1 MNGSV
6 LFYKTPAKRWTEA
19 LPMGNGSLGA
29 MFFCGTGIDRIA
41 LNHDTL
47 WSGYPRTFQNS
58 NAFSAYQTARSL
70 AAKGRY
76 AEAQAELKAHFLT
89 AYSEAY
95 LPLGNLILTFP
106 KRKVKNYTRRLD
118 LNRSVLTASY
128 QSGKIHYRK
137 TAFVS
142 HPQDVLVYK
151 IEAEHGELEFSVSAS
166 CPLKSKVYVQNGLL
180 LMDGECP
187 GHADTHDPTYPNEKR
202 MYFKEDKKRGVL
214 FRGALKIVTDGKTA
228 ANGNALS
235 VSGASYAT
243 LYFAAK
249 TSFNGFD
256 KFPAAEGKEYK
267 NACLATLENAV
278 SADYNELLRTH
289 IADYKALYDR
299 VEFSLGGN
307 SRADLPTDKRLLKF
321 KRNPEDAGLY
331 ELIFNFG
338 RYLLIACSRS
348 GSQAANLQGIWNEHL
363 KAPWSSN
370 YTVNINTEMNY
381 WPCLMCNLPELTEPL
396 VRLIQGL
403 SVTGEQTAREFYH
416 ADGFTVHHNAD
427 LWCHSVPTLGST
439 QWGYWQGASGW
450 LCRSLYEQYEFTL
463 DEAYLR
469 ETAFPLMKK
478 AALFYLDILRE
489 DEDGSLSICPAT
501 SPENNFLYDKTK
513 IVSVAK
519 YSAMMNSI
527 VLDLLENCKKSCE
540 ILHIH
545 DDFYKRISE
554 TVEKI
559 PPLKIGSKG
568 QLLEWNE
575 EFREVE
581 VHHRHVSHLYAL
593 HPAGRITKEKTP
605 ELFKAA
611 KRTLEIRGDDGTGW
625 SLAWKINFWARL
637 LNGNHALTLLN
648 RQLNP
653 VSSRK
658 RLFRY
663 SGGGGTYP
671 NLFDAHPPFQIDGN
685 FGAVS
690 GICEML
696 LQSDGERISL
706 LPALPDAWASGRIKG
721 LRARGNVTVDIAWKN
736 GKITDYAVHGDTKNL
751 TVVCCR

>member
-348 GSQAANLQGIWNEHL
+348 GSQAANLPGHLERASQSALELELHGQHQHGNE
-363 KAPWSSN
+363 
-370 YTVNINTEMNY
+370 
-381 WPCLMCNLPELTEPL
+381 
-396 VRLIQGL
+396 
-403 SVTGEQTAREFYH
+403 
-416 ADGFTVHHNAD
+416 
-427 LWCHSVPTLGST
+427 
-439 QWGYWQGASGW
+439 
-450 LCRSLYEQYEFTL
+450 
-463 DEAYLR
+463 
-469 ETAFPLMKK
+469 
-478 AALFYLDILRE
+478 
-489 DEDGSLSICPAT
+489 
-501 SPENNFLYDKTK
+501 
-513 IVSVAK
+513 
-519 YSAMMNSI
+519 
-527 VLDLLENCKKSCE
+527 LL
-540 ILHIH
+540 
-545 DDFYKRISE
+545 
-554 TVEKI
+554 
-559 PPLKIGSKG
+559 
-568 QLLEWNE
+568 
-575 EFREVE
+575 
-581 VHHRHVSHLYAL
+581 
-593 HPAGRITKEKTP
+593 
-605 ELFKAA
+605 
-611 KRTLEIRGDDGTGW
+611 
-625 SLAWKINFWARL
+625 
-637 LNGNHALTLLN
+637 
-648 RQLNP
+648 
-653 VSSRK
+653 
-658 RLFRY
+658 
-663 SGGGGTYP
+663 
-671 NLFDAHPPFQIDGN
+671 
-685 FGAVS
+685 
-690 GICEML
+690 
-696 LQSDGERISL
+696 
-706 LPALPDAWASGRIKG
+706 
-721 LRARGNVTVDIAWKN
+721 
-736 GKITDYAVHGDTKNL
+736 AVHDVQSAGAYRAACTLNSGSFGDG
-751 TVVCCR
+751 